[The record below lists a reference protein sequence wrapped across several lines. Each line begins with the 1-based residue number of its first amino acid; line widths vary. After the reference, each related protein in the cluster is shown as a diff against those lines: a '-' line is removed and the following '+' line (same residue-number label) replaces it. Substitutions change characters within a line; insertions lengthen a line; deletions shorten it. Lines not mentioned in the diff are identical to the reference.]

1 MEVNKLAKN
10 GKKFDGYEKAKEF
23 DKQVETML
31 KNNPMTQEN
40 AKEWWKFARTVKTSM
55 ELIEH
60 EVIEC
65 MTEKVVE
72 EMKVKTTE
80 VKHQK

>member
-1 MEVNKLAKN
+1 VNKLAKN
-10 GKKFDGYEKAKEF
+10 DKKFDGYEKAKEF
-23 DKQVETML
+23 DKRVGILLE
-31 KNNPMTQEN
+31 NNPITQEN

-80 VKHQK
+80 AKQQK